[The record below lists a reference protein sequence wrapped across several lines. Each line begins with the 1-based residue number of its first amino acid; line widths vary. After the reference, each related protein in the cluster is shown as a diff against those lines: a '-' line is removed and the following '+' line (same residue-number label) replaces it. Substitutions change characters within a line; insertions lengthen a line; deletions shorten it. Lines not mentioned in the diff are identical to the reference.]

1 MIDTAKNNGT
11 LDEVAESIGNA
22 LNTLINAIIKVT
34 QFAYENKNAII
45 ALAAGYGTFKIAL
58 SISNVVRDLSL
69 ALGVLTGATE
79 AQTAAQMASNVAMA
93 ANPIGLVISGIAGL
107 AAGLVFLIKNQK
119 DYSNTLAEC
128 NKAMEDAN
136 KQSKQIVSDGN
147 VEVSSIQKKAEIYE
161 KLRDQNKKR
170 ACDSC

>member
-1 MIDTAKNNGT
+1 MFGREAGEKAFGQVKESLSGLIQMIDEAKNNGT

-79 AQTAAQMASNVAMA
+79 AHPAPSRPPRGRPSNPSYAPTPKRPTEPYRRAQTA
-93 ANPIGLVISGIAGL
+93 PRR
-107 AAGLVFLIKNQK
+107 
-119 DYSNTLAEC
+119 T
-128 NKAMEDAN
+128 
-136 KQSKQIVSDGN
+136 
-147 VEVSSIQKKAEIYE
+147 
-161 KLRDQNKKR
+161 
-170 ACDSC
+170 

>member
-1 MIDTAKNNGT
+1 MPSGITLLDSETNSYRALGNEIDIVIAKKK
-11 LDEVAESIGNA
+11 AE
-22 LNTLINAIIKVT
+22 
-34 QFAYENKNAII
+34 
-45 ALAAGYGTFKIAL
+45 YGTFKIAL

-93 ANPIGLVISGIAGL
+93 ANPVGLVISGIAGL
-107 AAGLVFLIKNQK
+107 TAGLVLLIKNQK

-161 KLRDQNKKR
+161 KLRRPSLSHVFAIK
-170 ACDSC
+170 